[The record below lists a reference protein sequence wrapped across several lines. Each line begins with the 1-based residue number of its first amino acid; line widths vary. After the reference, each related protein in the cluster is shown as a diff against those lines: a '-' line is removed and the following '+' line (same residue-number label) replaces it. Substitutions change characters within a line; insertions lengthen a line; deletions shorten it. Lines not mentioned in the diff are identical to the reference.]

1 MRKNLVLIFLKL
13 GRVDIKPRHKTSAL
27 MNSQI
32 VGQVVLLKRVSL
44 KAMRNPIKVFTS
56 HSTYKTFGLQEEKVK
71 CNGS

>member
-1 MRKNLVLIFLKL
+1 
-13 GRVDIKPRHKTSAL
+13 

-44 KAMRNPIKVFTS
+44 KAMRNRIKVFTS